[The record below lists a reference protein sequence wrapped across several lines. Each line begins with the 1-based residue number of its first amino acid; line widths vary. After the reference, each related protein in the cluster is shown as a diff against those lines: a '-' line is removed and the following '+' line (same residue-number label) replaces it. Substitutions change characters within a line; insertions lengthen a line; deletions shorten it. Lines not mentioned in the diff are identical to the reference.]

1 MLRNLENYLPIS
13 ENYFYHLNSIVNNKI
28 LLVGSANGYF
38 DLLSNSNSKFN
49 VFTVGNVKLIS
60 AFLSKQRIDVIILVV
75 EDNFLEEVNTIEHL
89 KTSDK
94 FKDIPVIVIDNSPF
108 PIPNNIKLAFQS
120 GITEYLKGDIDDIEL
135 LSRTGNQLK
144 NYKRFTE
151 VVEENTINRQTVE
164 LMDKLVL
171 FMDKADNS
179 FIIFDDKGEIEWVND
194 GFNRLYG
201 YTIDEFKSRF
211 GRTIFEASKNS
222 EINHKID
229 KCIKTKKSINYVAEC
244 QTRSGEFKWIQT
256 TFTPI
261 VAPSGKMERF
271 IAIETDIT
279 KLKETEE
286 ALNQKNEYMMALT
299 NHLKSANTLLEE
311 QQREINLQNK
321 AIEDERKKSEDLLLN
336 ILPFE
341 VARQLK
347 SKGEAKPKD
356 FKLTTVLFLDFAGFT
371 QLTKKLSTTELV
383 SALDSYFTHLDDIVD
398 KHYVE
403 KIKTIG
409 DAYMCVG
416 GLPLRN
422 RSNPFNVV
430 LAGLEMQEIIKD
442 MVDETRTSGGL
453 EWRCRIGIH
462 TGPVMAGVVGKKKYI
477 YDIWGNTV
485 NIAARMQQE
494 SQINRVNISGV
505 TYNIVKDYFD
515 CTFRG
520 KIAMKNSE
528 DADMYFVNRLKP
540 EYSEDAFGIEPN
552 EVFIKMLNSL

>member
-1 MLRNLENYLPIS
+1 M
-13 ENYFYHLNSIVNNKI
+13 NNRI
-28 LLVGSANGYF
+28 LIIGNVEGYF
-38 DLLSNSNSKFN
+38 ELLSNSNEKCN
-49 VFTVGNVKLIS
+49 LFTIGNVKHLSSFLAKQSVDLLLLI
-60 AFLSKQRIDVIILVV
+60 I
-75 EDNFLEEVNTIEHL
+75 EDNFFEEVSEIETVKL
-89 KTSDK
+89 NEDY
-94 FKDIPVIVIDNSPF
+94 KDLSVIVVDKSPF

-120 GITEYLKGDIDDIEL
+120 GVSEYLDGKADEIEL
-135 LSRTGNQLK
+135 LSRIDNQLK
-144 NYKRFTE
+144 SSKRLAE
-151 VVEENTINRQTVE
+151 IVEENSVNRETLH

-171 FMDKADNS
+171 FMDRADNS
-179 FIIFDDKGEIEWVND
+179 FIIFNSNGEIEWVND

-201 YTIDEFKSRF
+201 YSIDEFKRKF
-211 GRTIFEASKNS
+211 GRTVFEASKNS
-222 EINHKID
+222 EISSKVD

-261 VAPSGKMERF
+261 VSPAGNIERY

-311 QQREINLQNK
+311 QQREINQQNK
-321 AIEDERKKSEDLLLN
+321 AIEEERKKSEDLLLN

-347 SKGEAKPKD
+347 SKGEAKPRN
-356 FKLTTVLFLDFAGFT
+356 FKFTTVLFLDFVNFT
-371 QLTKKLSTTELV
+371 SLTKELSPTDLV
-383 SALDSYFTHLDDIVD
+383 QNLDSYFTNFDDIVE
-398 KHYVE
+398 KHFVE

-430 LAGLEMQEIIKD
+430 LAGLEMQHLISEL
-442 MVDETRTSGGL
+442 VDETKTDDGL
-453 EWRCRIGIH
+453 QWQCRIGIH
-462 TGPVMAGVVGKKKYI
+462 TGSVMAGVVGKKKYI

-494 SQINRVNISGV
+494 SEKGMVNISGE
-505 TYNIVKDYFD
+505 TYEEVGDYFD
-515 CTFRG
+515 CTYRG
-520 KIAMKNSE
+520 KIAMKNSAE
-528 DADMYFVNRLKP
+528 ADMYFVNRLKE
-540 EYSEDAFGIEPN
+540 EYASDERGFVPN
-552 EVFIKMLNSL
+552 ETFLKMLNSL

>member
-1 MLRNLENYLPIS
+1 M
-13 ENYFYHLNSIVNNKI
+13 
-28 LLVGSANGYF
+28 VGNFNEYF
-38 DLLSNSNSKFN
+38 DLISKSESKFN
-49 VFTVGNVKLIS
+49 VFTLGNVKHIYS
-60 AFLSKQRIDVIILVV
+60 FIAKQQVDLIILII
-75 EDNFLEEVNTIEHL
+75 EDNFFEDVSTIETL
-89 KTSDK
+89 KNSDDH
-94 FKDIPVIVIDNSPF
+94 KDIPVIIIDKSHF
-108 PIPNNIKLAFQS
+108 SIPNNIKLAFQS
-120 GITEYLKGDIDDIEL
+120 GVTEYLKGNIEDFEL
-135 LSRTGNQLK
+135 LSRIDNQLK
-144 NYKRFTE
+144 GFKRINE
-151 VVEENTINRQTVE
+151 IQEENTVNKEVLK

-179 FIIFDDKGEIEWVND
+179 FIILDKMGEIEWVND

-201 YTIDEFKSRF
+201 YSIDEFKRKF

-222 EINHKID
+222 EISKKVD
-229 KCIKTKKSINYVAEC
+229 KCLKTKKSINYVAEC

-261 VAPSGKMERF
+261 VSPAGVIERY

-286 ALNQKNEYMMALT
+286 ALNQKNEYMLALT

-311 QQREINLQNK
+311 QQREINQQNK
-321 AIEDERKKSEDLLLN
+321 AIEEERKKSEDLLLN

-347 SKGEAKPKD
+347 SKGKAKPKA
-356 FKLTTVLFLDFAGFT
+356 FKSTTVLFLDFVGFT
-371 QLTKKLSTTELV
+371 RLTQHLTPIDLV
-383 SALDSYFTHLDDIVD
+383 DALDSYFKSFDDIVD
-398 KHYVE
+398 KHFVE

-416 GLPLRN
+416 GVPLRN
-422 RSNPFNVV
+422 RSNAFNVV
-430 LAGLEMQEIIKD
+430 LAGLEMRKIVND
-442 MVDETRTSGGL
+442 MVIQTKTPEGL

-485 NIAARMQQE
+485 NIAARLQE
-494 SQINRVNISGV
+494 ESEVGMVNISGV
-505 TYNIVKDYFD
+505 TYEIIKDFFD
-515 CTFRG
+515 CTYRG
-520 KIAMKNSE
+520 RIAMKKAD

-540 EYSEDAFGIEPN
+540 EYSIDEPGLEPN
-552 EVFIKMLNSL
+552 EVFTKMLNAL